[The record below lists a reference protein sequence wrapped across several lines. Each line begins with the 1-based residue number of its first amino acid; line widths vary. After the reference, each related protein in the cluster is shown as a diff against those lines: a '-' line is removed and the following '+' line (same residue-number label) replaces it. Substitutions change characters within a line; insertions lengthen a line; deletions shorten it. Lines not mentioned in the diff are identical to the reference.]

1 VEPKTECPGGKK
13 NKGEIRNT
21 MAEKLTFS
29 VGDIRRAYE
38 HAKNAVLHK
47 PNLKQLFDPALHKDG
62 IARDSMGKQLNLD
75 KGGLVDI
82 ASGWPDSNNIDKAK
96 VPAGLWLV
104 GDLGVYLMSNGDPAD
119 KIKPDSDGLYVA
131 YAEECDPK
139 LNDEWYENKVSIFG
153 GDDDC
158 EFLPLSF
165 FDKAMDLPDE
175 AKLKVKLTRSQVV
188 IEFDNHDPKPKAKP

>member
-1 VEPKTECPGGKK
+1 MPG
-13 NKGEIRNT
+13 T
-21 MAEKLTFS
+21 LTFT

-47 PNLKQLFDPALHKDG
+47 PNMEQLFDPALHKEG
-62 IARDSMGKQLNLD
+62 VARDRVGGQLNLD
-75 KGGLVDI
+75 KNGLVDV
-82 ASGWPDSNNIDKAK
+82 ANGWPDGNNIDNAK

-104 GDLGVYLMSNGDPAD
+104 GDQGVYLMSNGCPGD
-119 KIKPDSDGLYVA
+119 KIKPDNDGLHVV

-139 LNDEWYENKVSIFG
+139 LSDEWYENKVSIFG
-153 GDDDC
+153 GDDGC

-165 FDKAMDLPDE
+165 FEKAMDLPDE

-188 IEFDNHDPKPKAKP
+188 VEFDNPKPKVKP